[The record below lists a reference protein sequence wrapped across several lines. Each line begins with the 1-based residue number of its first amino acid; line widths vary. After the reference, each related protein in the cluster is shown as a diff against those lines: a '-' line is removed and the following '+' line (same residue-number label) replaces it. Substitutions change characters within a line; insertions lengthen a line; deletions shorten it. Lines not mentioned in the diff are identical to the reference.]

1 MAINVLQLDEH
12 GNVVAKPV
20 IGWMITTDK
29 DVTVLAAIEYADS
42 PSELTTESSK
52 IQLDLTPQQSL
63 QLADALTKVA
73 NHVLEESSKDHF
85 RRKRMTRSRAGG
97 GGGDRG
103 LSNSR

>member
-1 MAINVLQLDEH
+1 MAINVLQIDEH

-42 PSELTTESSK
+42 PSELTTEGSK

-63 QLADALTKVA
+63 QLADALIKVA
-73 NHVLEESSKDHF
+73 NHVLEESSKRPLSTKKND
-85 RRKRMTRSRAGG
+85 TIAGG
-97 GGGDRG
+97 GGGGGRDKT
-103 LSNSR
+103 